1 MNIAEL
7 TRTVKAISQS
17 GKGILAADE
26 SFPTI
31 QKRFDNINIPSTDEN
46 RQAYRDLL
54 FTTPNV
60 NEFIS
65 GVILFEETLFTKAI
79 NGTPFPKLLSDLGIV
94 PGIKVD
100 KGTVPLENANG
111 EKITEGLD
119 GLVERL
125 QEYKKHGAK
134 FAKWRAVFNI
144 SDKTP
149 SDIAIRLNAVSLASY
164 ASICQHEDIVPIVEP
179 EILIDGKHTIEEC
192 AEKSGNVLS
201 AVFQELRE
209 QKVLLENI
217 ILKPSMVI
225 SGKECPQQA
234 SIDAVAAYTLAIL
247 RETVP
252 AAVQTINFLS
262 GGQSPELATAHL
274 NAMNASEIE
283 KPWNLSFSYGRALQE
298 PALTAWK
305 GKAENIEAAQ
315 QAFYK
320 RAKLNSAACLGQY
333 MANME

>member
-7 TRTVKAISQS
+7 NRTIKAISQP

-31 QKRFDNINIPSTDEN
+31 QKRFDSINIPSTDEN

-65 GVILFEETLFTKAI
+65 GVILFEETLLTKTV
-79 NGTPFPKLLSDLGIV
+79 NGTPFAKLLTDLGVV

-144 SDKTP
+144 GDKTP

-164 ASICQHEDIVPIVEP
+164 ASICQHEGIVPIVEP
-179 EILIDGKHTIEEC
+179 EILMDGKHTIEEC

-225 SGKECPQQA
+225 SGKKCPQQA

-262 GGQSPELATAHL
+262 GGQSPEIATAHL
-274 NAMNASEIE
+274 NAMNASETE

-298 PALTAWK
+298 PALAAWQ
-305 GKAENIEAAQ
+305 GKAGNVDAAQ

-333 MANME
+333 TTNME